1 MEALGFLSISVI
13 TAFWQQKARRPLS
26 ILIAIGTFLITTFQ
40 IICAL
45 IYFSYFLI
53 YGSTFAT
60 ADFLPFVQTHLSEAI
75 GFLKS
80 FISVKT
86 FCLGVILL
94 LVLFVPTITLLV
106 RNIKNGGM
114 SSAKWPKW
122 IIALSVLLFAAGIIN
137 VRHWI
142 PRSFPVLD
150 YQLSQAYIHS
160 IRDAKKLHTI
170 NATKLV
176 LANGINNT
184 LASRV
189 PGTVLLVIG
198 ESETSD
204 LMTAFTPSLP
214 VDTTPWLTSEKENKD
229 FYLFNHAYTN
239 FPATAGALSMA
250 LTGINQYNEKE
261 IGQVVTLLDVAKK
274 AGYDTWWISNHRQL
288 GAGNPSRSLQV
299 SDFLIKKERFYRSF
313 LIRFVLP
320 TCYKLKEF
328 NYPIV
333 YCHVYCIILLDS
345 ITYDFGSHGV
355 LRMGTIISKKH
366 GDRKYYYY
374 VESARVNGNP
384 RIVKQVYLGNA
395 DTILSKC
402 KGQNESLQER
412 ALCSKIYSFGDVA
425 LLYSVARRAGIVP
438 HIDTVLPKRGQG
450 ASIGTYLLVEAI
462 NRAVA
467 PSSTVGLEKW
477 YSSTC
482 LPNFTGYTSRTFTP
496 QNFWNNTCISA
507 EELER
512 ADRSILSLLLSRYN
526 LDTSH
531 LIYDATNFFTYLNTN
546 NPAALGQRGHSKEK
560 RTNLKIVGLGVMIA
574 ADSGMPLLF
583 DTYPG
588 NRPDTKEFSVML
600 EKMMDRY
607 TDIAGKKPELTVTFD
622 RGNNSL
628 ENIRFLEQCSYPIH
642 YVGGLTRQQMGA
654 LFDIPVDEYEPLA
667 DDRLSGCS
675 AYRTKKVVFG
685 REYTVVLV
693 HNPKLMEGQLQ
704 GIRANIVKTD
714 TKLSELQKN
723 LLKRAAGRLKG
734 GKTPTKESVTT
745 KIESVLKAE
754 YMRDIFDYAVTTDE
768 AGHILLSY
776 AQKENGLDD
785 LCHKYL
791 GKVALFTDNDQFSN
805 ERVVLSYRGA
815 WKIESAFRQMKDISH
830 LSVRPIFHWTDEKI
844 RVHLFSCMLAYR
856 LCIMAQLELKEKGI
870 SLSVQQMLEEMG
882 NMKRVLTLFQDNK
895 DIQYVNTYSQC
906 SETADKVCEIMHLK
920 DEFLT
925 RG

>member
-1 MEALGFLSISVI
+1 MLKKDIGEIISVRNITKKDAAWYCLVSIIFTAVLWGWFAFTGIKFLWEWNLSLRDALLTFVTIFLLELTCGQDIRGRLWHAAYPGFLALMLVFPYVIGTGSGNRDPDFRHLLNPYVMEALGFLSISVI

-288 GAGNPSRSLQV
+288 GAGNPSVDLVSSGADHTLWTTHAEGADIDLISL
-299 SDFLIKKERFYRSF
+299 LKKVPRNGNHF
-313 LIRFVLP
+313 IVLHLMGSHAKYDSRIP
-320 TCYKLKEF
+320 DDWPYLSLPGADETENDYATTVDYTDYVLKNIF
-328 NYPIV
+328 NY
-333 YCHVYCIILLDS
+333 
-345 ITYDFGSHGV
+345 
-355 LRMGTIISKKH
+355 
-366 GDRKYYYY
+366 
-374 VESARVNGNP
+374 
-384 RIVKQVYLGNA
+384 
-395 DTILSKC
+395 
-402 KGQNESLQER
+402 
-412 ALCSKIYSFGDVA
+412 
-425 LLYSVARRAGIVP
+425 
-438 HIDTVLPKRGQG
+438 
-450 ASIGTYLLVEAI
+450 
-462 NRAVA
+462 
-467 PSSTVGLEKW
+467 
-477 YSSTC
+477 
-482 LPNFTGYTSRTFTP
+482 
-496 QNFWNNTCISA
+496 
-507 EELER
+507 
-512 ADRSILSLLLSRYN
+512 
-526 LDTSH
+526 
-531 LIYDATNFFTYLNTN
+531 
-546 NPAALGQRGHSKEK
+546 SKENLHMTAMAYLSDHGEDMK
-560 RTNLKIVGLGVMIA
+560 YGHGEGHVTWSMLHIPLFFYLSPEYETAFPNTAKALRNNREKIFTN
-574 ADSGMPLLF
+574 DLLF
-583 DTYPG
+583 DTMCGLIQAPNNDYSPTYDLTSPLYSLNADQALAVNG
-588 NRPDTKEFSVML
+588 KWIVANDPSL
-600 EKMMDRY
+600 H
-607 TDIAGKKPELTVTFD
+607 DIK
-622 RGNNSL
+622 
-628 ENIRFLEQCSYPIH
+628 
-642 YVGGLTRQQMGA
+642 
-654 LFDIPVDEYEPLA
+654 
-667 DDRLSGCS
+667 
-675 AYRTKKVVFG
+675 
-685 REYTVVLV
+685 
-693 HNPKLMEGQLQ
+693 
-704 GIRANIVKTD
+704 
-714 TKLSELQKN
+714 
-723 LLKRAAGRLKG
+723 
-734 GKTPTKESVTT
+734 
-745 KIESVLKAE
+745 
-754 YMRDIFDYAVTTDE
+754 
-768 AGHILLSY
+768 
-776 AQKENGLDD
+776 
-785 LCHKYL
+785 
-791 GKVALFTDNDQFSN
+791 
-805 ERVVLSYRGA
+805 
-815 WKIESAFRQMKDISH
+815 
-830 LSVRPIFHWTDEKI
+830 
-844 RVHLFSCMLAYR
+844 
-856 LCIMAQLELKEKGI
+856 
-870 SLSVQQMLEEMG
+870 
-882 NMKRVLTLFQDNK
+882 
-895 DIQYVNTYSQC
+895 
-906 SETADKVCEIMHLK
+906 
-920 DEFLT
+920 
-925 RG
+925 

>member
-1 MEALGFLSISVI
+1 MLKKDIGEILSVRNITKKDAAWYCLVSIIFTAVLWGWFAFTGIKFLWEWNLSLRDALLTFVTIFLLELTCGQDIRGRLWHAAYPGFLALMLVFPYVIGTGSGNRDPDFRLLLNPYVMEALGFLSISVI

-288 GAGNPSRSLQV
+288 GAGNPSVDLVSSGADHTLWTTHAEGADIDLISL
-299 SDFLIKKERFYRSF
+299 LKKVPRNGNHF
-313 LIRFVLP
+313 IVLHLMGSHAKYDSRIP
-320 TCYKLKEF
+320 DDWPYLSLPGADETENDYATTVDYTDYVLKNIF
-328 NYPIV
+328 NY
-333 YCHVYCIILLDS
+333 
-345 ITYDFGSHGV
+345 
-355 LRMGTIISKKH
+355 
-366 GDRKYYYY
+366 
-374 VESARVNGNP
+374 
-384 RIVKQVYLGNA
+384 
-395 DTILSKC
+395 
-402 KGQNESLQER
+402 
-412 ALCSKIYSFGDVA
+412 
-425 LLYSVARRAGIVP
+425 
-438 HIDTVLPKRGQG
+438 
-450 ASIGTYLLVEAI
+450 
-462 NRAVA
+462 
-467 PSSTVGLEKW
+467 
-477 YSSTC
+477 
-482 LPNFTGYTSRTFTP
+482 
-496 QNFWNNTCISA
+496 
-507 EELER
+507 
-512 ADRSILSLLLSRYN
+512 
-526 LDTSH
+526 
-531 LIYDATNFFTYLNTN
+531 
-546 NPAALGQRGHSKEK
+546 SKENLHMTAMAYLSDHGEDMK
-560 RTNLKIVGLGVMIA
+560 YGHGEGHVTWSMLHIPLFFYLSPEYETAFPNTAKALRNNREKIFTN
-574 ADSGMPLLF
+574 DLLF
-583 DTYPG
+583 DTMCGLIQAPNNDYSPTYDLTSPLYSLNADQALAVNG
-588 NRPDTKEFSVML
+588 KWIVANDPSL
-600 EKMMDRY
+600 H
-607 TDIAGKKPELTVTFD
+607 DIK
-622 RGNNSL
+622 
-628 ENIRFLEQCSYPIH
+628 
-642 YVGGLTRQQMGA
+642 
-654 LFDIPVDEYEPLA
+654 
-667 DDRLSGCS
+667 
-675 AYRTKKVVFG
+675 
-685 REYTVVLV
+685 
-693 HNPKLMEGQLQ
+693 
-704 GIRANIVKTD
+704 
-714 TKLSELQKN
+714 
-723 LLKRAAGRLKG
+723 
-734 GKTPTKESVTT
+734 
-745 KIESVLKAE
+745 
-754 YMRDIFDYAVTTDE
+754 
-768 AGHILLSY
+768 
-776 AQKENGLDD
+776 
-785 LCHKYL
+785 
-791 GKVALFTDNDQFSN
+791 
-805 ERVVLSYRGA
+805 
-815 WKIESAFRQMKDISH
+815 
-830 LSVRPIFHWTDEKI
+830 
-844 RVHLFSCMLAYR
+844 
-856 LCIMAQLELKEKGI
+856 
-870 SLSVQQMLEEMG
+870 
-882 NMKRVLTLFQDNK
+882 
-895 DIQYVNTYSQC
+895 
-906 SETADKVCEIMHLK
+906 
-920 DEFLT
+920 
-925 RG
+925 

>member
-1 MEALGFLSISVI
+1 MLKKDIGEILSVRNITKKDAAWYCLVSIIFTAVLWGWFAFTGIKFLWEWNLSLRDALLTFVTIFLLELTCGQDIRGRLWHAAYPGFLALMLVFPYVIGTGSGNRDPDFRHLLNPYVMEALGFLSISVI

-288 GAGNPSRSLQV
+288 GAGNPSVDLVSSGADHTLWTTHAEGADIDLISL
-299 SDFLIKKERFYRSF
+299 LKKVPRNGNHF
-313 LIRFVLP
+313 IVLHLMGSHAKYDSRIP
-320 TCYKLKEF
+320 DDWPYLSLPGADETENDYATTVDYTDYVLKNIF
-328 NYPIV
+328 NY
-333 YCHVYCIILLDS
+333 
-345 ITYDFGSHGV
+345 
-355 LRMGTIISKKH
+355 
-366 GDRKYYYY
+366 
-374 VESARVNGNP
+374 
-384 RIVKQVYLGNA
+384 
-395 DTILSKC
+395 
-402 KGQNESLQER
+402 
-412 ALCSKIYSFGDVA
+412 
-425 LLYSVARRAGIVP
+425 
-438 HIDTVLPKRGQG
+438 
-450 ASIGTYLLVEAI
+450 
-462 NRAVA
+462 
-467 PSSTVGLEKW
+467 
-477 YSSTC
+477 
-482 LPNFTGYTSRTFTP
+482 
-496 QNFWNNTCISA
+496 
-507 EELER
+507 
-512 ADRSILSLLLSRYN
+512 
-526 LDTSH
+526 
-531 LIYDATNFFTYLNTN
+531 
-546 NPAALGQRGHSKEK
+546 SKENLHMTAMAYLSDHGEDMK
-560 RTNLKIVGLGVMIA
+560 YGHGEGHVTWSMLHIPLFFYLSPEYETAFPNTAKALRNNREKIFTN
-574 ADSGMPLLF
+574 DLLF
-583 DTYPG
+583 DTMCGLIQAPNNDYSPTYDLTSPLYFLNADQALAVNG
-588 NRPDTKEFSVML
+588 KWIVANDPSL
-600 EKMMDRY
+600 H
-607 TDIAGKKPELTVTFD
+607 DIK
-622 RGNNSL
+622 
-628 ENIRFLEQCSYPIH
+628 
-642 YVGGLTRQQMGA
+642 
-654 LFDIPVDEYEPLA
+654 
-667 DDRLSGCS
+667 
-675 AYRTKKVVFG
+675 
-685 REYTVVLV
+685 
-693 HNPKLMEGQLQ
+693 
-704 GIRANIVKTD
+704 
-714 TKLSELQKN
+714 
-723 LLKRAAGRLKG
+723 
-734 GKTPTKESVTT
+734 
-745 KIESVLKAE
+745 
-754 YMRDIFDYAVTTDE
+754 
-768 AGHILLSY
+768 
-776 AQKENGLDD
+776 
-785 LCHKYL
+785 
-791 GKVALFTDNDQFSN
+791 
-805 ERVVLSYRGA
+805 
-815 WKIESAFRQMKDISH
+815 
-830 LSVRPIFHWTDEKI
+830 
-844 RVHLFSCMLAYR
+844 
-856 LCIMAQLELKEKGI
+856 
-870 SLSVQQMLEEMG
+870 
-882 NMKRVLTLFQDNK
+882 
-895 DIQYVNTYSQC
+895 
-906 SETADKVCEIMHLK
+906 
-920 DEFLT
+920 
-925 RG
+925 

>member
-1 MEALGFLSISVI
+1 MLKKDIGKILSVRNITKKDAAWYCLVSIIFTAVLWGWFAFTGIKFLWEWNLSLRDALLTFVTIFLLELTCGQDIRGRLWHAAYPGFLALMLVFPYVIGTGSGNRDPDFRHLLNPYVMEALGFLSISVI

-288 GAGNPSRSLQV
+288 GAGNPSVDLVSSGADHTLWTTHAEGADIDLISL
-299 SDFLIKKERFYRSF
+299 LKKVPRNGNHF
-313 LIRFVLP
+313 IVLHLMGSHAKYDSRIP
-320 TCYKLKEF
+320 DDWPYLSLPGADETENDYATTVDYTDYVLKNIF
-328 NYPIV
+328 NY
-333 YCHVYCIILLDS
+333 
-345 ITYDFGSHGV
+345 
-355 LRMGTIISKKH
+355 
-366 GDRKYYYY
+366 
-374 VESARVNGNP
+374 
-384 RIVKQVYLGNA
+384 
-395 DTILSKC
+395 
-402 KGQNESLQER
+402 
-412 ALCSKIYSFGDVA
+412 
-425 LLYSVARRAGIVP
+425 
-438 HIDTVLPKRGQG
+438 
-450 ASIGTYLLVEAI
+450 
-462 NRAVA
+462 
-467 PSSTVGLEKW
+467 
-477 YSSTC
+477 
-482 LPNFTGYTSRTFTP
+482 
-496 QNFWNNTCISA
+496 
-507 EELER
+507 
-512 ADRSILSLLLSRYN
+512 
-526 LDTSH
+526 
-531 LIYDATNFFTYLNTN
+531 
-546 NPAALGQRGHSKEK
+546 SKENLHMTAMAYLSDHGEDMK
-560 RTNLKIVGLGVMIA
+560 YGHGEGHVTWSMLHIPLFFYLSPEYETAFPNTAKALRNNREKIFTN
-574 ADSGMPLLF
+574 DLLF
-583 DTYPG
+583 DTMCGLIQAPNNDYSPTYDLTSPLYSLNADQALAVNG
-588 NRPDTKEFSVML
+588 KWIVANDPSL
-600 EKMMDRY
+600 H
-607 TDIAGKKPELTVTFD
+607 DIK
-622 RGNNSL
+622 
-628 ENIRFLEQCSYPIH
+628 
-642 YVGGLTRQQMGA
+642 
-654 LFDIPVDEYEPLA
+654 
-667 DDRLSGCS
+667 
-675 AYRTKKVVFG
+675 
-685 REYTVVLV
+685 
-693 HNPKLMEGQLQ
+693 
-704 GIRANIVKTD
+704 
-714 TKLSELQKN
+714 
-723 LLKRAAGRLKG
+723 
-734 GKTPTKESVTT
+734 
-745 KIESVLKAE
+745 
-754 YMRDIFDYAVTTDE
+754 
-768 AGHILLSY
+768 
-776 AQKENGLDD
+776 
-785 LCHKYL
+785 
-791 GKVALFTDNDQFSN
+791 
-805 ERVVLSYRGA
+805 
-815 WKIESAFRQMKDISH
+815 
-830 LSVRPIFHWTDEKI
+830 
-844 RVHLFSCMLAYR
+844 
-856 LCIMAQLELKEKGI
+856 
-870 SLSVQQMLEEMG
+870 
-882 NMKRVLTLFQDNK
+882 
-895 DIQYVNTYSQC
+895 
-906 SETADKVCEIMHLK
+906 
-920 DEFLT
+920 
-925 RG
+925 

>member
-1 MEALGFLSISVI
+1 MLKKDIGEILSVRNITKKDAAWYCLVSIIFTAVLWGWFAFTGIKFLWEWNLSLRDALLTFVTIFLLELTCGQDIRGRLWHAAYPGFLALMLVFPYVIGTGSGNRDPDFRHLLNPYVMEALGFLSISVI

-53 YGSTFAT
+53 YGSAFAT

-288 GAGNPSRSLQV
+288 GAGNPSVDLVPSGADHTLWTTHAEGADIDLISL
-299 SDFLIKKERFYRSF
+299 LKKVPRNGNHF
-313 LIRFVLP
+313 IVLHLMGSHAKYDSRIP
-320 TCYKLKEF
+320 DDWPYLSLPGADETENDYATTVDYTDYVLKNIF
-328 NYPIV
+328 NY
-333 YCHVYCIILLDS
+333 
-345 ITYDFGSHGV
+345 
-355 LRMGTIISKKH
+355 
-366 GDRKYYYY
+366 
-374 VESARVNGNP
+374 
-384 RIVKQVYLGNA
+384 
-395 DTILSKC
+395 
-402 KGQNESLQER
+402 
-412 ALCSKIYSFGDVA
+412 
-425 LLYSVARRAGIVP
+425 
-438 HIDTVLPKRGQG
+438 
-450 ASIGTYLLVEAI
+450 
-462 NRAVA
+462 
-467 PSSTVGLEKW
+467 
-477 YSSTC
+477 
-482 LPNFTGYTSRTFTP
+482 
-496 QNFWNNTCISA
+496 
-507 EELER
+507 
-512 ADRSILSLLLSRYN
+512 
-526 LDTSH
+526 
-531 LIYDATNFFTYLNTN
+531 
-546 NPAALGQRGHSKEK
+546 SKENLHMTAMAYLSDHGEDMK
-560 RTNLKIVGLGVMIA
+560 YGHGEGHVTWSMLHIPLFFYLSPEYETAFPNTAKALRNNREKIFTN
-574 ADSGMPLLF
+574 DLLF
-583 DTYPG
+583 DTMCGLIQAPNNDYSPTYDLTSPLYSLNADQALAVNG
-588 NRPDTKEFSVML
+588 KWIVANDPSL
-600 EKMMDRY
+600 H
-607 TDIAGKKPELTVTFD
+607 DIK
-622 RGNNSL
+622 
-628 ENIRFLEQCSYPIH
+628 
-642 YVGGLTRQQMGA
+642 
-654 LFDIPVDEYEPLA
+654 
-667 DDRLSGCS
+667 
-675 AYRTKKVVFG
+675 
-685 REYTVVLV
+685 
-693 HNPKLMEGQLQ
+693 
-704 GIRANIVKTD
+704 
-714 TKLSELQKN
+714 
-723 LLKRAAGRLKG
+723 
-734 GKTPTKESVTT
+734 
-745 KIESVLKAE
+745 
-754 YMRDIFDYAVTTDE
+754 
-768 AGHILLSY
+768 
-776 AQKENGLDD
+776 
-785 LCHKYL
+785 
-791 GKVALFTDNDQFSN
+791 
-805 ERVVLSYRGA
+805 
-815 WKIESAFRQMKDISH
+815 
-830 LSVRPIFHWTDEKI
+830 
-844 RVHLFSCMLAYR
+844 
-856 LCIMAQLELKEKGI
+856 
-870 SLSVQQMLEEMG
+870 
-882 NMKRVLTLFQDNK
+882 
-895 DIQYVNTYSQC
+895 
-906 SETADKVCEIMHLK
+906 
-920 DEFLT
+920 
-925 RG
+925 

>member
-1 MEALGFLSISVI
+1 MLKKDIGEILSVRNITKKDAAWYCLVSIIFTAVLWGWFAFTGIKFLWEWNLSLRDALLTFVTIFLLELTCGQDIRGRLWHAAYPGFLALMLVFPYVIGTGSGNRDPDFRHLLNPYVMEALGFLSISVI

-274 AGYDTWWISNHRQL
+274 AGYDTWWISNHRQS
-288 GAGNPSRSLQV
+288 GAGNPSVDLVSSGADHTLWTTHAEGADIDLISL
-299 SDFLIKKERFYRSF
+299 LKKVPRNGNHF
-313 LIRFVLP
+313 IVLHLMGSHAKYDSRIP
-320 TCYKLKEF
+320 DDWPYLSLPGADETENDYATTVDYTDYVLKNIF
-328 NYPIV
+328 NY
-333 YCHVYCIILLDS
+333 
-345 ITYDFGSHGV
+345 
-355 LRMGTIISKKH
+355 
-366 GDRKYYYY
+366 
-374 VESARVNGNP
+374 
-384 RIVKQVYLGNA
+384 
-395 DTILSKC
+395 
-402 KGQNESLQER
+402 
-412 ALCSKIYSFGDVA
+412 
-425 LLYSVARRAGIVP
+425 
-438 HIDTVLPKRGQG
+438 
-450 ASIGTYLLVEAI
+450 
-462 NRAVA
+462 
-467 PSSTVGLEKW
+467 
-477 YSSTC
+477 
-482 LPNFTGYTSRTFTP
+482 
-496 QNFWNNTCISA
+496 
-507 EELER
+507 
-512 ADRSILSLLLSRYN
+512 
-526 LDTSH
+526 
-531 LIYDATNFFTYLNTN
+531 
-546 NPAALGQRGHSKEK
+546 SKENLHMTAMAYLSDHGEDMK
-560 RTNLKIVGLGVMIA
+560 YGHGEGHVTWSMLHIPLFFYLSPEYETAFPNTAKALRNNREKIFTN
-574 ADSGMPLLF
+574 DLLF
-583 DTYPG
+583 DTMCGLIQAPNNDYSPTYDLTSPLYSLNADQALAVNG
-588 NRPDTKEFSVML
+588 KWIVANDPSL
-600 EKMMDRY
+600 H
-607 TDIAGKKPELTVTFD
+607 DIK
-622 RGNNSL
+622 
-628 ENIRFLEQCSYPIH
+628 
-642 YVGGLTRQQMGA
+642 
-654 LFDIPVDEYEPLA
+654 
-667 DDRLSGCS
+667 
-675 AYRTKKVVFG
+675 
-685 REYTVVLV
+685 
-693 HNPKLMEGQLQ
+693 
-704 GIRANIVKTD
+704 
-714 TKLSELQKN
+714 
-723 LLKRAAGRLKG
+723 
-734 GKTPTKESVTT
+734 
-745 KIESVLKAE
+745 
-754 YMRDIFDYAVTTDE
+754 
-768 AGHILLSY
+768 
-776 AQKENGLDD
+776 
-785 LCHKYL
+785 
-791 GKVALFTDNDQFSN
+791 
-805 ERVVLSYRGA
+805 
-815 WKIESAFRQMKDISH
+815 
-830 LSVRPIFHWTDEKI
+830 
-844 RVHLFSCMLAYR
+844 
-856 LCIMAQLELKEKGI
+856 
-870 SLSVQQMLEEMG
+870 
-882 NMKRVLTLFQDNK
+882 
-895 DIQYVNTYSQC
+895 
-906 SETADKVCEIMHLK
+906 
-920 DEFLT
+920 
-925 RG
+925 

>member
-1 MEALGFLSISVI
+1 MLKKDIGEILSVRNITKKDAAWYCLVSIIFTAVLWGWFAFTGIKFLWEWNLSLRDALLTFVTIFLLELTCGQDIRGRLWHAAYPGFLALMLVFPYVIGTGSGNRDPDFRHLLNPYVMEALGFLSISVI

-288 GAGNPSRSLQV
+288 GAGNPSVDLVSSGADHTLWTTHAEGADIDLISL
-299 SDFLIKKERFYRSF
+299 LKKVPRNGNHF
-313 LIRFVLP
+313 IVLHLMGSHAKYDSRIP
-320 TCYKLKEF
+320 DDWPYLSLPGADETENDYATTVDYTDYVLKNIF
-328 NYPIV
+328 NY
-333 YCHVYCIILLDS
+333 
-345 ITYDFGSHGV
+345 
-355 LRMGTIISKKH
+355 
-366 GDRKYYYY
+366 
-374 VESARVNGNP
+374 
-384 RIVKQVYLGNA
+384 
-395 DTILSKC
+395 
-402 KGQNESLQER
+402 
-412 ALCSKIYSFGDVA
+412 
-425 LLYSVARRAGIVP
+425 
-438 HIDTVLPKRGQG
+438 
-450 ASIGTYLLVEAI
+450 
-462 NRAVA
+462 
-467 PSSTVGLEKW
+467 
-477 YSSTC
+477 
-482 LPNFTGYTSRTFTP
+482 
-496 QNFWNNTCISA
+496 
-507 EELER
+507 
-512 ADRSILSLLLSRYN
+512 
-526 LDTSH
+526 
-531 LIYDATNFFTYLNTN
+531 
-546 NPAALGQRGHSKEK
+546 SKENLHMTAMAYLSDHGEDMK
-560 RTNLKIVGLGVMIA
+560 YGHGEGHVTWSMLHIPLFFYLSPEYETAFPNTAKALRNNREKIFTN
-574 ADSGMPLLF
+574 DLLF
-583 DTYPG
+583 DTMCGLIQAPNNDYSPTYDLTSPLYSLNADQALAVNG
-588 NRPDTKEFSVML
+588 KWIVANDPSL
-600 EKMMDRY
+600 H
-607 TDIAGKKPELTVTFD
+607 DIM
-622 RGNNSL
+622 
-628 ENIRFLEQCSYPIH
+628 IH
-642 YVGGLTRQQMGA
+642 PCT
-654 LFDIPVDEYEPLA
+654 I
-667 DDRLSGCS
+667 
-675 AYRTKKVVFG
+675 
-685 REYTVVLV
+685 
-693 HNPKLMEGQLQ
+693 
-704 GIRANIVKTD
+704 
-714 TKLSELQKN
+714 
-723 LLKRAAGRLKG
+723 
-734 GKTPTKESVTT
+734 
-745 KIESVLKAE
+745 
-754 YMRDIFDYAVTTDE
+754 
-768 AGHILLSY
+768 
-776 AQKENGLDD
+776 
-785 LCHKYL
+785 
-791 GKVALFTDNDQFSN
+791 
-805 ERVVLSYRGA
+805 
-815 WKIESAFRQMKDISH
+815 
-830 LSVRPIFHWTDEKI
+830 
-844 RVHLFSCMLAYR
+844 
-856 LCIMAQLELKEKGI
+856 
-870 SLSVQQMLEEMG
+870 
-882 NMKRVLTLFQDNK
+882 
-895 DIQYVNTYSQC
+895 
-906 SETADKVCEIMHLK
+906 
-920 DEFLT
+920 
-925 RG
+925 

>member
-1 MEALGFLSISVI
+1 MLKKDIGEILSVRNITKKDAAWYCLVSIIFTAVLWGWFAFTGIKFLWEWNLSLRDALLTFVTIFLLELTCGQDIRGRLWHAAYPGFLALMLVFPYVIGTGSGNRDPDFRHLLNPYVMEALGFLSISVI

-86 FCLGVILL
+86 LCLGVILL

-288 GAGNPSRSLQV
+288 GAGNPSVDLVSSGADHTLWTTHAEGADIDLISL
-299 SDFLIKKERFYRSF
+299 LKKVPRNGNHF
-313 LIRFVLP
+313 IVLHLMGSHAKYDSRIP
-320 TCYKLKEF
+320 DDWPYLSLPGADETENDYATTVDYTDYVLKNIF
-328 NYPIV
+328 NY
-333 YCHVYCIILLDS
+333 
-345 ITYDFGSHGV
+345 
-355 LRMGTIISKKH
+355 
-366 GDRKYYYY
+366 
-374 VESARVNGNP
+374 
-384 RIVKQVYLGNA
+384 
-395 DTILSKC
+395 
-402 KGQNESLQER
+402 
-412 ALCSKIYSFGDVA
+412 
-425 LLYSVARRAGIVP
+425 
-438 HIDTVLPKRGQG
+438 
-450 ASIGTYLLVEAI
+450 
-462 NRAVA
+462 
-467 PSSTVGLEKW
+467 
-477 YSSTC
+477 
-482 LPNFTGYTSRTFTP
+482 
-496 QNFWNNTCISA
+496 
-507 EELER
+507 
-512 ADRSILSLLLSRYN
+512 
-526 LDTSH
+526 
-531 LIYDATNFFTYLNTN
+531 
-546 NPAALGQRGHSKEK
+546 SKENLHMTAMAYLSDHGEDMK
-560 RTNLKIVGLGVMIA
+560 YGHGEGHVTWSMLHIPLFFYLSPEYETAFPNTAKALRNNREKIFTN
-574 ADSGMPLLF
+574 DLLF
-583 DTYPG
+583 DTMCGLIQAPNNDYSPTYDLTSPLYSLNADQALAVNG
-588 NRPDTKEFSVML
+588 KWIVANDPSL
-600 EKMMDRY
+600 H
-607 TDIAGKKPELTVTFD
+607 DIK
-622 RGNNSL
+622 
-628 ENIRFLEQCSYPIH
+628 
-642 YVGGLTRQQMGA
+642 
-654 LFDIPVDEYEPLA
+654 
-667 DDRLSGCS
+667 
-675 AYRTKKVVFG
+675 
-685 REYTVVLV
+685 
-693 HNPKLMEGQLQ
+693 
-704 GIRANIVKTD
+704 
-714 TKLSELQKN
+714 
-723 LLKRAAGRLKG
+723 
-734 GKTPTKESVTT
+734 
-745 KIESVLKAE
+745 
-754 YMRDIFDYAVTTDE
+754 
-768 AGHILLSY
+768 
-776 AQKENGLDD
+776 
-785 LCHKYL
+785 
-791 GKVALFTDNDQFSN
+791 
-805 ERVVLSYRGA
+805 
-815 WKIESAFRQMKDISH
+815 
-830 LSVRPIFHWTDEKI
+830 
-844 RVHLFSCMLAYR
+844 
-856 LCIMAQLELKEKGI
+856 
-870 SLSVQQMLEEMG
+870 
-882 NMKRVLTLFQDNK
+882 
-895 DIQYVNTYSQC
+895 
-906 SETADKVCEIMHLK
+906 
-920 DEFLT
+920 
-925 RG
+925 

>member
-1 MEALGFLSISVI
+1 MLKKDIGEILSVRNITKKDAAWYCLVSIIFTAVLWGWFAFTGIKFLWEWNLSLRDALLTFVTIFLLELTCGQDIRGRLWHAAYPGFLALMLVFPYVIGTGSGNRDPDFRHLLNPYVMEALGFLSISVI

-288 GAGNPSRSLQV
+288 GAGNPSVDLVSSGADHTLWTTHAEGADIDLISL
-299 SDFLIKKERFYRSF
+299 LKKVPRNGNHF
-313 LIRFVLP
+313 IVLHLMGSHAKYDSRIP
-320 TCYKLKEF
+320 DDWPYLSLPGADETENDYATTVDYTDYVLKNIF
-328 NYPIV
+328 NY
-333 YCHVYCIILLDS
+333 
-345 ITYDFGSHGV
+345 
-355 LRMGTIISKKH
+355 
-366 GDRKYYYY
+366 
-374 VESARVNGNP
+374 
-384 RIVKQVYLGNA
+384 
-395 DTILSKC
+395 
-402 KGQNESLQER
+402 
-412 ALCSKIYSFGDVA
+412 
-425 LLYSVARRAGIVP
+425 
-438 HIDTVLPKRGQG
+438 
-450 ASIGTYLLVEAI
+450 
-462 NRAVA
+462 
-467 PSSTVGLEKW
+467 
-477 YSSTC
+477 
-482 LPNFTGYTSRTFTP
+482 
-496 QNFWNNTCISA
+496 
-507 EELER
+507 
-512 ADRSILSLLLSRYN
+512 
-526 LDTSH
+526 
-531 LIYDATNFFTYLNTN
+531 
-546 NPAALGQRGHSKEK
+546 SKENLHMTAMAYLSDHGEDMK
-560 RTNLKIVGLGVMIA
+560 YGHGEGHVTWSMLHIPLFFYLSPEYETAFPNTAKALRNNREKIFTN
-574 ADSGMPLLF
+574 DLLF
-583 DTYPG
+583 DTMCGLIQAPNNDYSPTYALTSPLYSLNADQALAVNG
-588 NRPDTKEFSVML
+588 KWIVANDPSL
-600 EKMMDRY
+600 H
-607 TDIAGKKPELTVTFD
+607 DIK
-622 RGNNSL
+622 
-628 ENIRFLEQCSYPIH
+628 
-642 YVGGLTRQQMGA
+642 
-654 LFDIPVDEYEPLA
+654 
-667 DDRLSGCS
+667 
-675 AYRTKKVVFG
+675 
-685 REYTVVLV
+685 
-693 HNPKLMEGQLQ
+693 
-704 GIRANIVKTD
+704 
-714 TKLSELQKN
+714 
-723 LLKRAAGRLKG
+723 
-734 GKTPTKESVTT
+734 
-745 KIESVLKAE
+745 
-754 YMRDIFDYAVTTDE
+754 
-768 AGHILLSY
+768 
-776 AQKENGLDD
+776 
-785 LCHKYL
+785 
-791 GKVALFTDNDQFSN
+791 
-805 ERVVLSYRGA
+805 
-815 WKIESAFRQMKDISH
+815 
-830 LSVRPIFHWTDEKI
+830 
-844 RVHLFSCMLAYR
+844 
-856 LCIMAQLELKEKGI
+856 
-870 SLSVQQMLEEMG
+870 
-882 NMKRVLTLFQDNK
+882 
-895 DIQYVNTYSQC
+895 
-906 SETADKVCEIMHLK
+906 
-920 DEFLT
+920 
-925 RG
+925 

>member
-1 MEALGFLSISVI
+1 MLKKDIGEILSVRNITKKDAAWYCLVSIIFTAVLWGWFAFTGIKFLWEWNLSLRDALLTFVTIFLLELTCGQDIRGRLWHAAYPGFLALMLVFPYVIGTGSGNRDPDFRHLLNPYVMEALGFLSISVI

-288 GAGNPSRSLQV
+288 GAGNPSVDLVSSGADHTLWTTHAEGADIDLISL
-299 SDFLIKKERFYRSF
+299 LKKVPRNGNHF
-313 LIRFVLP
+313 IVLHLMGSHTKYDSRIP
-320 TCYKLKEF
+320 DDWPYLSLPGADETENDYATTVDYTDYVLKNIF
-328 NYPIV
+328 NY
-333 YCHVYCIILLDS
+333 
-345 ITYDFGSHGV
+345 
-355 LRMGTIISKKH
+355 
-366 GDRKYYYY
+366 
-374 VESARVNGNP
+374 
-384 RIVKQVYLGNA
+384 
-395 DTILSKC
+395 
-402 KGQNESLQER
+402 
-412 ALCSKIYSFGDVA
+412 
-425 LLYSVARRAGIVP
+425 
-438 HIDTVLPKRGQG
+438 
-450 ASIGTYLLVEAI
+450 
-462 NRAVA
+462 
-467 PSSTVGLEKW
+467 
-477 YSSTC
+477 
-482 LPNFTGYTSRTFTP
+482 
-496 QNFWNNTCISA
+496 
-507 EELER
+507 
-512 ADRSILSLLLSRYN
+512 
-526 LDTSH
+526 
-531 LIYDATNFFTYLNTN
+531 
-546 NPAALGQRGHSKEK
+546 SKENLHMTAMAYLSDHGEDMK
-560 RTNLKIVGLGVMIA
+560 YGHGEGHVTWSMLHIPLFFYLSPEYETAFPNTAKALRNNREKIFTN
-574 ADSGMPLLF
+574 DLLF
-583 DTYPG
+583 DTMCGLIQAPNNDYSPTYDLTSPLYSLNADQALAVNG
-588 NRPDTKEFSVML
+588 KWIVANDPSL
-600 EKMMDRY
+600 H
-607 TDIAGKKPELTVTFD
+607 DIK
-622 RGNNSL
+622 
-628 ENIRFLEQCSYPIH
+628 
-642 YVGGLTRQQMGA
+642 
-654 LFDIPVDEYEPLA
+654 
-667 DDRLSGCS
+667 
-675 AYRTKKVVFG
+675 
-685 REYTVVLV
+685 
-693 HNPKLMEGQLQ
+693 
-704 GIRANIVKTD
+704 
-714 TKLSELQKN
+714 
-723 LLKRAAGRLKG
+723 
-734 GKTPTKESVTT
+734 
-745 KIESVLKAE
+745 
-754 YMRDIFDYAVTTDE
+754 
-768 AGHILLSY
+768 
-776 AQKENGLDD
+776 
-785 LCHKYL
+785 
-791 GKVALFTDNDQFSN
+791 
-805 ERVVLSYRGA
+805 
-815 WKIESAFRQMKDISH
+815 
-830 LSVRPIFHWTDEKI
+830 
-844 RVHLFSCMLAYR
+844 
-856 LCIMAQLELKEKGI
+856 
-870 SLSVQQMLEEMG
+870 
-882 NMKRVLTLFQDNK
+882 
-895 DIQYVNTYSQC
+895 
-906 SETADKVCEIMHLK
+906 
-920 DEFLT
+920 
-925 RG
+925 

>member
-1 MEALGFLSISVI
+1 MLKKDIGEILSVRNITKKDAAWYCLVSIIFTAVLWGWFAFTGIKFLWEWNLSLRDALLTFVTIFLLELTCGQDIRGRLWHAAYPGFLALMLVFPYVIGTGSGNRDPDFRHLLNPYVMEALGFLSISVI

-189 PGTVLLVIG
+189 PSTVLLVIG

-288 GAGNPSRSLQV
+288 GAGNPSVDLVSSGADHTLWTTHAEGADIDLISL
-299 SDFLIKKERFYRSF
+299 LKKVPRNGNHF
-313 LIRFVLP
+313 IVLHLMGSHAKYDSRIP
-320 TCYKLKEF
+320 DDWPYLSLPGADETENDYATTVDYTDYVLKNIF
-328 NYPIV
+328 NY
-333 YCHVYCIILLDS
+333 
-345 ITYDFGSHGV
+345 
-355 LRMGTIISKKH
+355 
-366 GDRKYYYY
+366 
-374 VESARVNGNP
+374 
-384 RIVKQVYLGNA
+384 
-395 DTILSKC
+395 
-402 KGQNESLQER
+402 
-412 ALCSKIYSFGDVA
+412 
-425 LLYSVARRAGIVP
+425 
-438 HIDTVLPKRGQG
+438 
-450 ASIGTYLLVEAI
+450 
-462 NRAVA
+462 
-467 PSSTVGLEKW
+467 
-477 YSSTC
+477 
-482 LPNFTGYTSRTFTP
+482 
-496 QNFWNNTCISA
+496 
-507 EELER
+507 
-512 ADRSILSLLLSRYN
+512 
-526 LDTSH
+526 
-531 LIYDATNFFTYLNTN
+531 
-546 NPAALGQRGHSKEK
+546 SKENLHMTAMAYLSDHGEDMK
-560 RTNLKIVGLGVMIA
+560 YGHGEGHVTWSMLHIPLFFYLSPEYETAFPNTAKALRNNREKIFTN
-574 ADSGMPLLF
+574 DLLF
-583 DTYPG
+583 DTMCGLIQAPNNDYSPTYDLTSPLYSLNADQALAVNG
-588 NRPDTKEFSVML
+588 KWIVANDPSL
-600 EKMMDRY
+600 H
-607 TDIAGKKPELTVTFD
+607 DIK
-622 RGNNSL
+622 
-628 ENIRFLEQCSYPIH
+628 
-642 YVGGLTRQQMGA
+642 
-654 LFDIPVDEYEPLA
+654 
-667 DDRLSGCS
+667 
-675 AYRTKKVVFG
+675 
-685 REYTVVLV
+685 
-693 HNPKLMEGQLQ
+693 
-704 GIRANIVKTD
+704 
-714 TKLSELQKN
+714 
-723 LLKRAAGRLKG
+723 
-734 GKTPTKESVTT
+734 
-745 KIESVLKAE
+745 
-754 YMRDIFDYAVTTDE
+754 
-768 AGHILLSY
+768 
-776 AQKENGLDD
+776 
-785 LCHKYL
+785 
-791 GKVALFTDNDQFSN
+791 
-805 ERVVLSYRGA
+805 
-815 WKIESAFRQMKDISH
+815 
-830 LSVRPIFHWTDEKI
+830 
-844 RVHLFSCMLAYR
+844 
-856 LCIMAQLELKEKGI
+856 
-870 SLSVQQMLEEMG
+870 
-882 NMKRVLTLFQDNK
+882 
-895 DIQYVNTYSQC
+895 
-906 SETADKVCEIMHLK
+906 
-920 DEFLT
+920 
-925 RG
+925 